1 MSLSPVARA
10 LSVVL
15 LPAAPS
21 DKACR
26 HAFRAQMGLDTK
38 RMEMAKLEERA
49 RQRGAALA
57 QARPLSRHSHMR
69 RLGYRLQRAQA
80 CALCGRLPAPAASL
94 LPRLPAARTAHDG
107 LRTRAG
113 RRAARAQSEA
123 MLEEDAARFDLF
135 LKENDERVQAALRK
149 ADAEARGK
157 QDKVRPQA
165 PQQGPRSLDA
175 RRRPGASAMH
185 CAGAG

>member
-1 MSLSPVARA
+1 
-10 LSVVL
+10 
-15 LPAAPS
+15 
-21 DKACR
+21 
-26 HAFRAQMGLDTK
+26 
-38 RMEMAKLEERA
+38 
-49 RQRGAALA
+49 
-57 QARPLSRHSHMR
+57 
-69 RLGYRLQRAQA
+69 
-80 CALCGRLPAPAASL
+80 
-94 LPRLPAARTAHDG
+94 
-107 LRTRAG
+107 
-113 RRAARAQSEA
+113 

-157 QDKVRPQA
+157 QDKARPQA